1 MMAVRG
7 GILLR
12 RCFFENLL
20 RRLLR
25 FKSFLG
31 FVESW
36 EASNSC
42 TRKLEMSEQHLKN
55 RSGSGA
61 RLELVGFVCLSAS
74 VIVVVAIIIVSLNNY
89 RSES

>member
-1 MMAVRG
+1 
-7 GILLR
+7 
-12 RCFFENLL
+12 
-20 RRLLR
+20 
-25 FKSFLG
+25 
-31 FVESW
+31 
-36 EASNSC
+36 
-42 TRKLEMSEQHLKN
+42 MSEQHLKN